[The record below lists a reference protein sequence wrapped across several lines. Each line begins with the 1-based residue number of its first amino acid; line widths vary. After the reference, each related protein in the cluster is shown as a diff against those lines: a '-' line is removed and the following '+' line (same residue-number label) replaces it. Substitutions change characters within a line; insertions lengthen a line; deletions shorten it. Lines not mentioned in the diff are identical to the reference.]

1 MKQGWSCPSWH
12 RSREQTQAGGRAG
25 SSAKPSRGGRT
36 CYRCLGWCGMWAEGS
51 AHCTRVLLSF
61 YSTEVICSSLWPDL
75 IRRVGFL
82 SSVFFFFFSFP
93 MEYWIYHCPNIKIPG
108 SFSALECG
116 FCFLWT
122 LTARLPWALFETAA
136 SRAEPWAWAPLIH
149 SECHFEPFP
158 A

>member
-12 RSREQTQAGGRAG
+12 RSREQTQSGGRVG

-51 AHCTRVLLSF
+51 ARLLLHWSW
-61 YSTEVICSSLWPDL
+61 SAHPCDQIWLD
-75 IRRVGFL
+75 G
-82 SSVFFFFFSFP
+82 SVFSHLSFFFFSFP
-93 MEYWIYHCPNIKIPG
+93 MEYWIYHCPNTKIPG